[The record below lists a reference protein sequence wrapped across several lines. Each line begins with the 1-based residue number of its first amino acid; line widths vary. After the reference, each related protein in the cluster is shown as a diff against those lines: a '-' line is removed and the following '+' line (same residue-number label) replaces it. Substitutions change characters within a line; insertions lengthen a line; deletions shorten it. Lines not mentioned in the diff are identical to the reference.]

1 MWYFSI
7 GKGFNEFPKNYP
19 GQLFSEVSG
28 GEFLKNPT
36 LHREVFGPFSLLV
49 VCGNITELET
59 VLQQLEGQLT
69 GSIIATSEALS
80 THENLV
86 QILQNKVGR
95 MIFNALP
102 TGVEICSLRFFS
114 SGDC

>member
-1 MWYFSI
+1 MRCRVPNCGSEEHFARDCPLRAQS
-7 GKGFNEFPKNYP
+7 
-19 GQLFSEVSG
+19 GQQASGSGVFQASG
-28 GEFLKNPT
+28 G
-36 LHREVFGPFSLLV
+36 GLV
-49 VCGNITELET
+49 V
-59 VLQQLEGQLT
+59 QSHYALEGPLT
-69 GSIIATSEALS
+69 GSIIATPEALS